1 VLSVFLAC
9 DNPYETAEQMTTQL
23 GWHLE
28 FATPADSGDQLA
40 CVSLAGAQVM
50 LGTAEEQYLAATSRD
65 HRGAGVTVYV
75 SLPPDT
81 DIAAV
86 AARHAAGGVMT
97 RPLTERPWGGL
108 AFDAVIAGYRFLI
121 SQPAGDAAP
130 R

>member
-1 VLSVFLAC
+1 VPVRPVEPDHVHAGFALRGTNHL
-9 DNPYETAEQMTTQL
+9 PYP
-23 GWHLE
+23 H
-28 FATPADSGDQLA
+28 
-40 CVSLAGAQVM
+40 
-50 LGTAEEQYLAATSRD
+50 